1 MSFETPKGPK
11 VAIYSKKSYF
21 SEKIIPFS
29 YLLLAKSMKFIL
41 KLKNHTIVASVQMVV
56 TIFAQKVIRVGDKHL
71 VFLIAKKILPSK
83 MEKIRFFQKVTP
95 IFFFTDDI

>member
-1 MSFETPKGPK
+1 MSTGWGKGETHKF
-11 VAIYSKKSYF
+11 SKK
-21 SEKIIPFS
+21 I
-29 YLLLAKSMKFIL
+29 MK
-41 KLKNHTIVASVQMVV
+41 TCSTQMVV

>member
-1 MSFETPKGPK
+1 
-11 VAIYSKKSYF
+11 
-21 SEKIIPFS
+21 
-29 YLLLAKSMKFIL
+29 
-41 KLKNHTIVASVQMVV
+41 MVV